1 MRPLASGLLLQA
13 GHNEIRA
20 HAFPMKVWGTKP
32 AFLHRAYGMLIHCF
46 VITIANLAIEPEASG
61 KGGISA
67 FVATHLLEAPTKTVL
82 QIDFRSVAMSG
93 TVSILALRGSA
104 PRRSRNL
111 GKPRRAPNRAC
122 HLRHDHVDVYPW
134 LSILAARWSPW
145 LVAAAVFGA
154 RVWRPHQPDR
164 SGGGHGYA
172 QNVKAPEVSRS
183 RCRASHSSTRC
194 RHCRFHD
201 PAGLRRRRSMRGR
214 GPIRQLP
221 ASRQNRSDLGVPYQ
235 LVSDNSLV
243 DLDGES

>member
-13 GHNEIRA
+13 GHNEIRTRVPNEGLGHEA
-20 HAFPMKVWGTKP
+20 RFFAQ
-32 AFLHRAYGMLIHCF
+32 AYGMLIHCF
-46 VITIANLAIEPEASG
+46 VITIREPCNRARSVRQTRDLCL
-61 KGGISA
+61 
-67 FVATHLLEAPTKTVL
+67 VATHLLEALTKTVL
-82 QIDFRSVAMSG
+82 QIDFRVMNG

-104 PRRSRNL
+104 PRRSRNV

-145 LVAAAVFGA
+145 LVAAAAFAAG
-154 RVWRPHQPDR
+154 VWRPHQPDR

-172 QNVKAPEVSRS
+172 QNVKAPEVS

-214 GPIRQLP
+214 GPTWQLP

-235 LVSDNSLV
+235 LVSDNSLIDFV
-243 DLDGES
+243 GES

>member
-61 KGGISA
+61 KRGISA
-67 FVATHLLEAPTKTVL
+67 FVATHLLEALTKTVL
-82 QIDFRSVAMSG
+82 QIDFTSVAMSG
-93 TVSILALRGSA
+93 TVSIVALWGSA
-104 PRRSRNL
+104 PRRSRNV
-111 GKPRRAPNRAC
+111 GKPRRTPNRAC

-164 SGGGHGYA
+164 SGSGHGYA
-172 QNVKAPEVSRS
+172 QNVKAPESLEVEMQGESLFNEVSALSFSRS
-183 RCRASHSSTRC
+183 CWPSPPAVHARSRPDSATAGFTPEQVGSGSS
-194 RHCRFHD
+194 
-201 PAGLRRRRSMRGR
+201 
-214 GPIRQLP
+214 LP
-221 ASRQNRSDLGVPYQ
+221 ACI
-235 LVSDNSLV
+235 
-243 DLDGES
+243 